1 MRKVFQY
8 LHTIYN
14 GSVLFDVN
22 STSVNALYD
31 CCELSELMLNCGRF
45 RATSIVRA
53 IEITYCKC
61 RNEIDDLIDVKQWEK
76 PIK

>member
-1 MRKVFQY
+1 MY
-8 LHTIYN
+8 TPYN
-14 GSVLFDVN
+14 SLILDVN

-31 CCELSELMLNCGRF
+31 CCELSEINAQLWEILRHEH
-45 RATSIVRA
+45 RKSIVRA

-61 RNEIDDLIDVKQWEK
+61 WNEIDDLIDVRQWEK